1 MTIKSFWAAGLTGLT
16 LAAFTGLAAAQGIK
30 LEHDSSAPMKFG
42 SDGAVVDNA
51 NCVRT
56 MTGRAEFEQDRSRLR
71 ANEARMIQA
80 KDKGRCGEV
89 TRLEARGD
97 VFFITP
103 DRKVRADNA
112 VYENGGKLIT
122 FSGRVVSVEGKNV
135 SVADRVE
142 CNSDTNTTRM
152 TGNVQTVYYP
162 EQDDAPFQT
171 GDANPRDGRL
181 DRAEFSMALQ
191 AKRDTAPKAPAANTA
206 QPKLTPAPATDAATQ
221 FGRYDVN
228 RDGFISLDEWKYP
241 PAAAGPAR

>member
-89 TRLEARGD
+89 TRLE
-97 VFFITP
+97 
-103 DRKVRADNA
+103 VRDL
-112 VYENGGKLIT
+112 V
-122 FSGRVVSVEGKNV
+122 RW
-135 SVADRVE
+135 
-142 CNSDTNTTRM
+142 
-152 TGNVQTVYYP
+152 
-162 EQDDAPFQT
+162 
-171 GDANPRDGRL
+171 DGRDL
-181 DRAEFSMALQ
+181 ISGERAVLVRRQRSQLIARERDQLIRRQCAQVGGAERTELSARESSDLCGGQHRHVRRAEGVELYGRESPNLIA
-191 AKRDTAPKAPAANTA
+191 REGA
-206 QPKLTPAPATDAATQ
+206 QL
-221 FGRYDVN
+221 GRA
-228 RDGFISLDEWKYP
+228 E
-241 PAAAGPAR
+241 